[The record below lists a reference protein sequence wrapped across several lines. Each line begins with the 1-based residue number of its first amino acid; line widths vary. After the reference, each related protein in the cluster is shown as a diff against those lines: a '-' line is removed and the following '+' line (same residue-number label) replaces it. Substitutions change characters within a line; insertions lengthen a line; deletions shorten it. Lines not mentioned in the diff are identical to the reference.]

1 MPVGGQLSVSSA
13 TATATVT
20 RTPTGFTLAGRGLVQ
35 PTPTLTTG
43 AAAETGAARRTEASY
58 DPSCDPSCARP
69 PDKADETGAAHGW
82 ILVAAALA
90 VIVACL
96 SGKVKR

>member
-20 RTPTGFTLAGRGLVQ
+20 RTPAGFTLAGRGLAQ
-35 PTPTLTTG
+35 P
-43 AAAETGAARRTEASY
+43 AATVRTAATAGTEAARRTSASY
-58 DPSCDPSCARP
+58 DPAGAHP
-69 PDKADETGAAHGW
+69 PDKAPDRSSHGW

-96 SGKVKR
+96 SRKGKREE

>member
-58 DPSCDPSCARP
+58 DPSCARP
-69 PDKADETGAAHGW
+69 PDKADETGASHGW

-96 SGKVKR
+96 SGKLKR